1 MWFVFDLLQ
10 HYSYYLC
17 TVHKTA
23 IICRYCKNLIK
34 KQYVQSVPLYNQSVR
49 MKQNS
54 PILKIIGMFNNCVTI
69 FTTISFIPF
78 VMEEWIFKHS
88 VEEICTLNSL
98 CRSGWNRVLLQVK
111 PQSQTGWKAY
121 KPDSQN
127 KPKEACPPWHLNCSV
142 KSNPVGDN
150 RQRESA
156 QSINRR
162 VNDQLD
168 LVPLYV
174 FIGSWKHWQMP
185 YTIILDKGCLMNY
198 TKALAED
205 KPNTF
210 FPFLSCSPLK
220 EPECDYATSLP
231 GKLCSLSS
239 SSVKW
244 HYLICDS

>member
-1 MWFVFDLLQ
+1 M
-10 HYSYYLC
+10 
-17 TVHKTA
+17 
-23 IICRYCKNLIK
+23 
-34 KQYVQSVPLYNQSVR
+34 
-49 MKQNS
+49 
-54 PILKIIGMFNNCVTI
+54 
-69 FTTISFIPF
+69 
-78 VMEEWIFKHS
+78 
-88 VEEICTLNSL
+88 EEICTLNSL
-98 CRSGWNRVLLQVK
+98 CRSSWNRVLLQMK

-127 KPKEACPPWHLNCSV
+127 KPKEACPPWHLNYSV

-162 VNDQLD
+162 VNDQLG

-210 FPFLSCSPLK
+210 FPFFILFSTERARVWLCYFTSRKIMLFVFEFCEMALSDMWQL
-220 EPECDYATSLP
+220 A
-231 GKLCSLSS
+231 
-239 SSVKW
+239 
-244 HYLICDS
+244 